1 MAEDLGI
8 SSDRC
13 YVTYREMAEKEAER
27 ADGIDFVII
36 VTPNSSHFEICK
48 AFLEA
53 GIHVVC
59 DKPVTTTYAQAVE
72 LNRLAKSRNLLF
84 MVTYTYMGNVTVKY
98 ARELVRQGAIG
109 DIRVIMAEYL
119 QGQDAFV
126 ERFDPS
132 QGGWRNDPHFA
143 GNFTEDM
150 IDYPSIKDGAAGLA
164 FIEACLESNK
174 DGNIWKEMC
183 D

>member
-1 MAEDLGI
+1 
-8 SSDRC
+8 
-13 YVTYREMAEKEAER
+13 MAEKEAER

-98 ARELVRQGAIG
+98 ARELVRQVLRLLRHAWRAIKMEIYG
-109 DIRVIMAEYL
+109 KKCVIKRTL
-119 QGQDAFV
+119 
-126 ERFDPS
+126 
-132 QGGWRNDPHFA
+132 
-143 GNFTEDM
+143 
-150 IDYPSIKDGAAGLA
+150 L
-164 FIEACLESNK
+164 
-174 DGNIWKEMC
+174 
-183 D
+183 